1 MCTSKQLRIRI
12 EEHLQRGQWSEAHVN
27 LGDLWRREAKAA
39 TAGFISLCYD
49 GLRGRIPLTKYRVS
63 FLRSMTLEPLIPIL
77 TSAAIVAGID
87 ITTHVGQ
94 FGSYAQE
101 ILDPESSLYSFDPD
115 LVFLA
120 VQTRDILPELWEAY
134 TDLSRSEIHAAV
146 DRALEGFATWIR
158 AFRHRSKACLVV
170 HTLERPNAS
179 AGLLG
184 VQESDGQVAVI
195 DRFNA
200 ELRKICN
207 EYRGIYILDYD
218 ALIARHGR
226 MRWHDEGKWLTL
238 RMPFATDSLLPMVS
252 EWLRFIHPLSGMT
265 CKVLAVDLDNTLW
278 GGVLGEDGQAGLL
291 VGSEY
296 PGAFYRSLQRV
307 ILDLYHRG
315 ILLAVCSKNNRDE
328 AMAAL
333 QSTSG
338 MLLKP
343 EHFAVFRI
351 NWQDKV
357 ENLREIAA
365 ELNVGTDAIAFLDD
379 NPVERDRVR
388 TAMPE
393 VKVLALPDHPQGF
406 AAVVRDCP
414 FFERLSLSTED
425 RQHTRFY
432 HEQQQRVELAQNVGS
447 LEGFYR
453 SLEQEISIM
462 PVTAQTLARVAQ
474 LTQKTN
480 QFNVT
485 TRRHSEQVI
494 EEFAAQPNWKV
505 YSVRVKDRFGDNGI
519 VGVLITRMNG
529 NICEIETFL
538 LSCRVIGRTIETA
551 MLGFL
556 AENSRAE
563 GAEFLQ
569 GWFVPTQKNTPV
581 RELYPSHQF
590 EPIATRGSATL
601 WSLNLA
607 EAEISQPEWIRLCVP
622 SGGRSAERA
631 RA

>member
-1 MCTSKQLRIRI
+1 MCSSKQLRIRI
-12 EEHLQRGQWSEAHVN
+12 EELLQRGQWSDAHLY
-27 LGDLWRREAKAA
+27 LGDLWRQEGKAA
-39 TAGFISLCYD
+39 TAGFISSCYD
-49 GLRGRIPLTKYRVS
+49 GLRAHLPLTKYRVS

-77 TSAAIVAGID
+77 TSAALVAGID
-87 ITTHVGQ
+87 LTTHVGQ
-94 FGSYAQE
+94 FSAYAQE
-101 ILDPESSLYSFDPD
+101 ILDLDSSLYSFDPD
-115 LVFLA
+115 LVFLTI
-120 VQTRDILPELWEAY
+120 QTRDILPEIWETY
-134 TDLSRSEIHAAV
+134 TDLSHAQIHAAV
-146 DRALEGFATWIR
+146 DRALEQFATWIR
-158 AFRHRSKACLVV
+158 TFLHRSKACLVV
-170 HTLERPNAS
+170 HTLERPMAS
-179 AGLLG
+179 AGILEA
-184 VQESDGQVAVI
+184 QESDGQLAAI

-207 EYRGIYILDYD
+207 EYRGVYTLDYD

-226 MRWHDEGKWLTL
+226 MRWHDEGKWLAL

-252 EWLRFIHPLSGMT
+252 EWLKFIHPLSGLT

-278 GGVLGEDGQAGLL
+278 GGVLGEDGPTGLL
-291 VGSEY
+291 VGTEY

-333 QSTSG
+333 QNNPG

-343 EHFAVFRI
+343 EHFAAFRI
-351 NWQDKV
+351 NWRDKV

-365 ELNVGTDAIAFLDD
+365 ELNVGTDTIAFLDD
-379 NPVERDRVR
+379 SPVERDRVR

-393 VKVLALPDHPQGF
+393 IKVIALPDHPQGF
-406 AAVVRDCP
+406 AASLRDCP

-425 RQHTRFY
+425 RQHTHFY
-432 HEQQQRVELAQNVGS
+432 HEQQQRVELAQSVGS
-447 LEGFYR
+447 LEDFYR
-453 SLEQEISIM
+453 SLEQEISIA
-462 PVTAQTLARVAQ
+462 PVTSQTIARVAQ

-485 TRRHSEQVI
+485 TRRHSEREI
-494 EEFAAQPNWKV
+494 EEFASRPNWSV

-556 AENSRAE
+556 VENSRAE

-569 GWFVPTQKNTPV
+569 GWFVPTEKNTPV
-581 RELYPSHQF
+581 RDLYTRHQF
-590 EPIATRGSATL
+590 EPIATQGGATL

-607 EAEISQPEWIRLCVP
+607 EAEISQPEWIRLVVT
-622 SGGRSAERA
+622 SGSWSAEQA